1 MAVLVHDHHQS
12 WTVGVA
18 VALAVSLAAG
28 VWNAV
33 LVAGFRV
40 QPIVATLVLMV
51 AGRGIAQLITDG
63 QIITFTS
70 RELTYIANGHLLGIP
85 VPVWIALFML
95 ALTAALTRWTALG
108 LFIEATGNNE
118 VASTYAGIRVRLVK
132 GLTYVCCGLCAGM
145 AGLIA
150 ASNIRAAD
158 SNNAGLYFELDAI
171 LAVVVGGTALTGGRF
186 FLAGSIIGAI
196 LIQTLTTTMY
206 ARDVSPDIAPVP
218 KALVIIAVCL
228 LQSEAFRRKAA
239 RVFRRSPA

>member
-1 MAVLVHDHHQS
+1 
-12 WTVGVA
+12 
-18 VALAVSLAAG
+18 
-28 VWNAV
+28 
-33 LVAGFRV
+33 
-40 QPIVATLVLMV
+40 
-51 AGRGIAQLITDG
+51 
-63 QIITFTS
+63 
-70 RELTYIANGHLLGIP
+70 
-85 VPVWIALFML
+85 ML